1 LLFRLNTIVI
11 RVPPLRER
19 REDIPLLLAHYLK
32 LYELQY
38 QRPVREVARTAMDS
52 LRRHDWPGNV
62 RALRH
67 ACERAVILGQG
78 TEYGLNDFGLGAA
91 PAAANV
97 AVISDGG
104 PPIAVA
110 GDMTLDALER
120 EAIASTLAQFN
131 GNISHAAK
139 TLGISRAAL
148 YRKLGKHGI

>member
-1 LLFRLNTIVI
+1 MI
-11 RVPPLRER
+11 RVPALRER

-38 QRPVREVARTAMDS
+38 QRPVREVACTAMDS
-52 LRRHDWPGNV
+52 LLRHDWPGNV

-78 TEYGLNDFGLGAA
+78 AEYGLNDFGLGAA
-91 PAAANV
+91 QAAANV
-97 AVISDGG
+97 AAISDGG
-104 PPIAVA
+104 APIPIAVA
-110 GDMTLDALER
+110 GDMTLDAMER